1 MSNLNDDL
9 QYLLSKRIED
19 AENASDDKQL
29 ADAVADIFKL
39 GEVFEKLEKVRLSE
53 AESNSKEKTEAERL
67 SLDKEK
73 VEIEKEKVAADN
85 DRINLEREKLEH
97 QRKIDEEKIKLER
110 EKLQAEID
118 EMVRKYESEKSRLE
132 WEKEEKEKEREAAR
146 ERLEAEY
153 KIRKE
158 ELDNEFKKNLV
169 DNVCK
174 LGIAAVGFVAI
185 GGILDL
191 EKTGAVTSKA
201 LQTAMSLWSRRI

>member
-9 QYLLSKRIED
+9 QYLLNRRIED

-53 AESNSKEKTEAERL
+53 AESHAKEETESERL
-67 SLDKEK
+67 SLEKDK
-73 VEIEKEKVAADN
+73 VEIEKDKVNADN
-85 DRINLEREKLEH
+85 DRINLEREKFEH

-110 EKLQAEID
+110 ERLQTEID
-118 EMVRKYESEKSRLE
+118 EMIRKYEFDKTRLE
-132 WEKEEKEKEREAAR
+132 WEKEEKEKEREAAK

-153 KIRKE
+153 RIRKE